1 MNFACA
7 TLVLSLVSQQCLSTS
22 IDLWASLQ
30 GRAVP
35 HIEPIDPGELK
46 ARLGTTPAEY
56 NSSERHPGM
65 VYFCREENWGPPC
78 FFYYPELKYTCTG
91 LSPELSGHV
100 GSIFV
105 EPGVICR
112 LSGQISSNRCI
123 PNKFFAWPEIQGGWS
138 NLFHQEVPG
147 GKGILGYTTKYFTCA
162 KCTACTRSLPV

>member
-1 MNFACA
+1 MFKGLMNFACA
-7 TLVLSLVSQQCLSTS
+7 TLVLSLFSEQSLSTS

-56 NSSERHPGM
+56 NLSERQPGM
-65 VYFCREENWGPPC
+65 VCTLSSYNSEFVPNIEGLQVYFCREENWGPPC
-78 FFYYPELKYTCTG
+78 FFYHPELKYTCTG

-112 LSGQISSNRCI
+112 LSGYIYFPISFI
-123 PNKFFAWPEIQGGWS
+123 
-138 NLFHQEVPG
+138 
-147 GKGILGYTTKYFTCA
+147 
-162 KCTACTRSLPV
+162 